1 MTEEAPQK
9 DRPVVLI
16 ADDDVTMRLLMRET
30 LEQAGFTV
38 EEAEDGAH
46 ALSAFVR
53 VRPDIVLLNVLMPK
67 MDGFTTCATLR
78 TLPGGAHTPVLMV
91 TGLDDIESINRAYEV
106 GATDFITK
114 PFNWTILGHRVR
126 YLLRAS
132 RAVEALRKSEA
143 KNRALLQSGYSS
155 SGSVCLPR
163 SVCHKAG

>member
-1 MTEEAPQK
+1 MSEEAPQQ

-16 ADDDVTMRLLMRET
+16 ADDDVTMRLLIRET

-38 EEAEDGAH
+38 AETEDGVQ
-46 ALSAFVR
+46 ALSAFVW
-53 VRPDIVLLNVLMPK
+53 VRPDIVL
-67 MDGFTTCATLR
+67 
-78 TLPGGAHTPVLMV
+78 
-91 TGLDDIESINRAYEV
+91 
-106 GATDFITK
+106 
-114 PFNWTILGHRVR
+114 WTILGHRVR

>member
-1 MTEEAPQK
+1 MTEEAPQE

-16 ADDDVTMRLLMRET
+16 ADDDVTMRLLIRET

-38 EEAEDGAH
+38 EEAEDGAQ
-46 ALSAFVR
+46 ALATFVR

-91 TGLDDIESINRAYEV
+91 TGLDDVESINRAY
-106 GATDFITK
+106 
-114 PFNWTILGHRVR
+114 
-126 YLLRAS
+126 
-132 RAVEALRKSEA
+132 VEALRKSEA

>member
-1 MTEEAPQK
+1 MTEEASQK

-38 EEAEDGAH
+38 AETEDGVQ

-91 TGLDDIESINRAYEV
+91 TGLDDMESINRAY
-106 GATDFITK
+106 
-114 PFNWTILGHRVR
+114 
-126 YLLRAS
+126 
-132 RAVEALRKSEA
+132 VEALRKSEA